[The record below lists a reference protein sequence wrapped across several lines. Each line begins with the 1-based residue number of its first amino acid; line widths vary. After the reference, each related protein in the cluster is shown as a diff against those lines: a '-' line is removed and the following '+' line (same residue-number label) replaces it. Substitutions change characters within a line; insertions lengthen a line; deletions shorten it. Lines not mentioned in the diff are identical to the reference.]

1 MKKNQIAIIYISM
14 IIAVMGLASCAYAD
28 ESYCREFT
36 QTFTISGETEK
47 GYGTACLQPD
57 GSWKI
62 VSQTNAAS
70 GEQANSVQ
78 YVVKEES
85 VYIVPRT
92 VIFAPGHIT
101 HRKPYKYK
109 KPFRR

>member
-1 MKKNQIAIIYISM
+1 MNNKLSKLKFLVATALCLSAFSQAK
-14 IIAVMGLASCAYAD
+14 A
-28 ESYCREFT
+28 EEPYCREFT
-36 QTFTISGETEK
+36 QTFTVAGETEK

-57 GSWKI
+57 GAWKI
-62 VSQTNAAS
+62 ISQTNAAS

-101 HRKPYKYK
+101 HRKPYKHK
-109 KPFRR
+109 KGFRR